1 MLNRMRVKHTALS
14 ALSGAV
20 LLLAA
25 GCEGKLAGLSD
36 HELQDRIHACNTQ
49 QSQSPG
55 FAISCDNY
63 RRECARR
70 RENGRYVC

>member
-1 MLNRMRVKHTALS
+1 MYWSRAILAGFVLAALAACGSKLAALS
-14 ALSGAV
+14 DAQ
-20 LLLAA
+20 
-25 GCEGKLAGLSD
+25 
-36 HELQDRIHACNTQ
+36 LQDKVYECNAA

-63 RRECARR
+63 RRECELR